1 MNKIIGDSDEALKT
15 EIDNANNLLGKKNIK
30 GEGVIIIVDDSE
42 IQTSDIDDVALE
54 NLNLQLSD
62 LIVHDTVL
70 LAIVNELYIRR
81 SRSSKH

>member
-1 MNKIIGDSDEALKT
+1 MNKILGDSDEALKA
-15 EIDNANNLLGKKNIK
+15 EINNANNLLGKKNVK
-30 GEGVIIIVDDSE
+30 GEGVIITVDDSE
-42 IQTSDIDDVALE
+42 IQTSDIDDVTLE

-81 SRSSKH
+81 S